1 MRLEDD
7 IKTVKGIGD
16 KTAQNFNKL
25 GIYNIKDLVF
35 YYPRSYKTYSEPVPV
50 SSVTEGDRVAV
61 FCRVVTY
68 VESHKGR
75 RYNITSL
82 TAADDTGSIR
92 MVWFN
97 MPFLRNL
104 FKKGDS
110 YIFYGII
117 KIKGNMRVM
126 EMPEYFTQIKYQ
138 KALSAMQ
145 PIYPLKSGVTNN
157 SITRAIEAVKDVV
170 LSIPE
175 YLPEKEINERGLMPR
190 CDALLQIHFPKDEA
204 TLREALKRIAF
215 DEFLE
220 FLIRIR
226 SLRESTVTESN
237 YHVITDESI
246 SKKDGFI
253 AGLPFELTEGQKAAI
268 ADIESDMKSEHVMNR
283 LIQGDVGSGKT
294 VVAVMALLMNSVSG
308 HQGALMVPTEV
319 LAMQHFE
326 DVCRMLRPYK
336 LKVSLLTGSMTAKE
350 KRQVYSDLKSGACDI
365 VIGTHA
371 IIQDS
376 TEFKDLGLVVTD
388 EQHRFGVKQREKLS
402 EKGRIPHILIMSAT
416 PIPRTLAIILYA
428 DMDISVIKDMP
439 AERKRIKNCVVDTSY
454 RPSAYKFIQQQIAE
468 GHQAYVICPM
478 VEENEITEAE
488 NVINYSDDLQ
498 RELGPSIKV
507 AYLHG
512 KMKEAE
518 KKDILHSFVNKEID
532 VLVSTTVIEVGINN
546 PNATIMMIENAE
558 RFGLAQLHQLRGRV
572 GRGQAQSY
580 CIFINVK
587 KSKDSMERLKVL
599 EDSNDGFYIASEDLR
614 LRGPGDFFGIRQ
626 SGDMDFKIADIYNY
640 SDMLR
645 LAQDISL
652 VYGREFDGKIV
663 L

>member
-170 LSIPE
+170 LAIPE